1 MASLPRWTALL
12 LATALLA
19 GCASAPRSSAP
30 PEDPSP
36 SAAALPSP
44 SQLSPTPNRPL
55 PQAPDPEPGFEQAI
69 QNGTRTA
76 SGRPGRTYW
85 QQEAAYDLTARV
97 HPDAKRLEG
106 SGTIT
111 YTNNAPNAL
120 DRIHL
125 ELAQNVHKPG
135 VVRNE
140 TQEITGGVTLDRI
153 ALNGTPAQR
162 GATGDV
168 GYAMRN
174 TQLVL
179 FPSSPIPSGGTVTVD
194 VDWSFTIPQQGA
206 GGRMGYDG
214 DTLLFLAYW
223 YPIVSVYDDVT
234 GWMDSPF
241 RGRAEF
247 YSDFA
252 SYDLTIHAPESW
264 VVQAT
269 GTLQNPGDVLT
280 PETAQRRRQA
290 VRSDTP
296 MRILTPE
303 QSGTVDAPSD
313 TLTWRFT
320 ADRVRDA
327 AFHLSRNG
335 YWEAA
340 RTAAGD
346 RAGDGQ
352 TDSTQIHTFWRDS
365 APKWA
370 EVTTYQQHAITHLAD
385 YTGLPYP
392 WPHMTAVEGGGI
404 IGGGMEF
411 PMMTIMGD
419 YNNNSARMLYAVTA
433 HELAHMWMPFIV
445 NTNERRYS
453 WMDEGTTSF
462 NENVARGDY
471 FERSSAIASDRQDY
485 VNFARSGQEGPMMRW
500 SDFHYTSAAF
510 GVASYRKPATVY
522 AALRGLL
529 GEETFNRA
537 FQTFMEDWAYKHPY
551 PSDFFNTIERV
562 AGRDLDWFWYSWYYT
577 TWTLDQ
583 AIDEVAVGGNQVSV
597 RVTDEGR
604 VPMPVRLTVTLANG
618 ETVTREI
625 PVDVWLQGRT
635 SATTS
640 VAVPGGSRVQ
650 RVEIDAEHVFPD
662 VDRANNVWTRGDR
675 SSAR

>member
-1 MASLPRWTALL
+1 MNRLVSWTALL
-12 LATALLA
+12 LTAALLA
-19 GCASAPRSSAP
+19 GCASAPRSQAP
-30 PEDPSP
+30 PQE
-36 SAAALPSP
+36 AASDATTLPSP
-44 SQLSPTPNRPL
+44 SQLSPTPDRPL
-55 PQAPDPEPGFEQAI
+55 PHAPDPEPGFEQAV
-69 QNGTRTA
+69 QSGTRTT
-76 SGRPGRTYW
+76 SGQPGPDYW
-85 QQEAAYDLTARV
+85 QQEATYDLTARV

-111 YTNNAPNAL
+111 YTNNAPDAL
-120 DRIHL
+120 DRLHL

-140 TQEITGGVTLDRI
+140 GQEITGGVTLDRI
-153 ALNGTPAQR
+153 ALNGTPAER
-162 GATGDV
+162 GATNGV
-168 GYAMRN
+168 GYAVRN

-179 FPSSPIPSGGTVTVD
+179 FPTTPIPSGATVTID
-194 VDWSFTIPQQGA
+194 VDWSFSIPQQGA

-214 DTLLFLAYW
+214 DDLLFLAYW

-234 GWMDSPF
+234 GWMDAPF

-269 GTLQNPGDVLT
+269 GTLQNPADVLT
-280 PETAQRRRQA
+280 PEVAQRRQQA
-290 VRSDTP
+290 LRSDTP

-303 QSGTVDAPSD
+303 QTGTVDAPSD
-313 TLTWRFT
+313 TLTWRFS
-320 ADRVRDA
+320 AEQVRDA

-346 RAGDGQ
+346 RDGDGRA
-352 TDSTQIHTFWRDS
+352 DSTQIHTFWRES

-370 EVTTYQQHAITHLAD
+370 EVTQYQQHSITQHARH
-385 YTGLPYP
+385 TGVPYP

-471 FERSSAIASDRQDY
+471 FEQSEAIASDRQDY
-485 VNFARSGQEGPMMRW
+485 LEFARTEQEGPMRRW

-522 AALRGLL
+522 VALRGLL

-537 FQTFMEDWAYKHPY
+537 YRTFMTDWAYKHPY

-562 AGRDLDWFWYSWYYT
+562 AGRDLDWFWYSWYAT

-583 AIDEVAVGGNQVSV
+583 AIDEVAVSGPQVSV
-597 RVTDEGR
+597 RVADEGR

-618 ETVTREI
+618 DTVSRTM

-635 SATTS
+635 SATT
-640 VAVPGGSRVQ
+640 AVSIPAGSTVR
-650 RVEIDAEHVFPD
+650 RVEIDAAHVFPD
-662 VDRANNVWTRGDR
+662 VDRSNNVWTRD
-675 SSAR
+675 S

>member
-1 MASLPRWTALL
+1 MTRRLRWTAIL
-12 LATALLA
+12 TGIALLA
-19 GCASAPRSSAP
+19 GCASTSQS
-30 PEDPSP
+30 PSP
-36 SAAALPSP
+36 SSTSSEQAAPASAPQSIEP
-44 SQLSPTPNRPL
+44 DRPL
-55 PQAPDPEPGFEQAI
+55 PHAPTPEQGFEPAV
-69 QNGTRTA
+69 QNGTRTTT
-76 SGRPGRTYW
+76 GRPGPSYW

-97 HPDAKRLEG
+97 HPDEKRLEG

-111 YTNNAPNAL
+111 YTNNSPDAL
-120 DRIHL
+120 DRLHL

-140 TQEITGGVTLDRI
+140 GQEITGGVTLDRI
-153 ALNGTPAQR
+153 ALNGVEAQR
-162 GATGDV
+162 GAADGV
-168 GYAMRN
+168 GYAVRN

-179 FPSSPIPSGGTVTVD
+179 FPTSPIPSGATATIE
-194 VDWSFTIPQQGA
+194 VDWSFTIPQKGA
-206 GGRMGYDG
+206 GGRMGYSG
-214 DTLLFLAYW
+214 DDLFFLAYW

-234 GWMDSPF
+234 GWMDAPF

-269 GTLQNPGDVLT
+269 GTLQNPGDVLS
-280 PETAQRRRQA
+280 PEVAQRREQA
-290 VRSDTP
+290 IRSDTP
-296 MRILTPE
+296 MRILTPD
-303 QSGTVDAPSD
+303 QTGTADAPSD
-313 TLTWRFT
+313 TLMWRFS

-327 AFHLSRNG
+327 AFHLSRNS

-346 RAGDGQ
+346 RNGDGRA
-352 TDSTQIHTFWRDS
+352 DSTQIHTFWRES

-370 EVTTYQQHAITHLAD
+370 EVTKYQQHSITQHARH
-385 YTGLPYP
+385 TGVPYP

-471 FERSSAIASDRQDY
+471 FDTSNAIASDRQDY
-485 VNFARSGQEGPMMRW
+485 VEFARSSREGPMMRW
-500 SDFHYTSAAF
+500 SDFHTSGAAF

-522 AALRGLL
+522 VALRGLL
-529 GEETFNRA
+529 GAETFNRA
-537 FQTFMEDWAYKHPY
+537 YQTFMDSWAYKHPY
-551 PSDFFNTIERV
+551 PSDFFNTVERV
-562 AGRDLDWFWYSWYYT
+562 AGRDLDWFWYSWYFT

-583 AIDEVAVGGNQVSV
+583 AIDDVSVQSNEVSV
-597 RVTDEGR
+597 RVADEGR

-618 ETVTREI
+618 ETVSRTI
-625 PVDVWLQGRT
+625 PVDAWLQGRT
-635 SATTS
+635 SVTTS
-640 VAVPGGSRVQ
+640 VAVPAGSTVR
-650 RVEIDAEHVFPD
+650 RVEIDADHVFPD
-662 VDRANNVWTRGDR
+662 VDRANNVWTRD
-675 SSAR
+675 S